1 MGTLVTMEVVPG
13 DSDTSTLREIEQAIA
28 RAFEWFAEVE
38 ARCSRF
44 DPGSELRQL
53 VDRAGSPVKVSTLLY
68 SAVEFALELARDTD
82 GAFDPAVGARME
94 DHGFGRDYRSGLSV
108 GARLDDTSATFK
120 DVALDAAAGTIHL
133 KHPLVL
139 DLGAVAKGMAIDL
152 AARELRSFGD
162 FAIDAGGDLYVAGCN
177 PLREPWRVGVRNPA
191 RPDELIESLRITE
204 AAVCTSGSYERGPHI
219 LDARTG
225 TVVTHVSS
233 ATVIAPTAM
242 AADALA
248 TAAFVLGPDAGVR
261 LLERHGVEGAIWT
274 GGERLN
280 RHSTSGYVAL
290 LSHA

>member
-1 MGTLVTMEVVPG
+1 ME
-13 DSDTSTLREIEQAIA
+13 
-28 RAFEWFAEVE
+28 RAFAWFVEVE
-38 ARCSRF
+38 AHCSRF
-44 DPGSELRQL
+44 DPNSDLRQL
-53 VDRAGSPVKVSTLLY
+53 IARAGSPVKVSTLLLE
-68 SAVEFALELARDTD
+68 AVEFALELARDTD

-94 DHGFGRDYRSGLSV
+94 NHGFDRNYQSGASA
-108 GARLDDTSATFK
+108 GAGLADASATFE
-120 DVALDAAAGTIHL
+120 DIIVDAAAGTIQL
-133 KHPLVL
+133 KRPLVL

-152 AARELRSFGD
+152 AAQELRSFGD

-177 PLREPWRVGVRNPA
+177 ALREPWRVGVRNPA
-191 RPDELIESLRITE
+191 RPNELIETLRIGD
-204 AAVCTSGSYERGPHI
+204 AAVCTSGRYERGLHI

-225 TVVTHVSS
+225 TAVTHVSS

-274 GGERLN
+274 GSERLN